1 MHMRFTVQAGLCC
14 SLMFLAGCQNQSQTP
29 TLEPQAQ
36 LHTLG
41 MDGSPAIAMT
51 WKNEATDSTQTIQ
64 VARVGGKIV
73 YQGEALG
80 DWTSGDWTS
89 GDALQAKAAIVTTR
103 KWTNNTVPYVINAN
117 SNTRAQVLQA
127 VEYYNTKTNLRW
139 VARTTQTDYV
149 EFINGSGCWSYVG
162 RIAGKQ
168 QISLG
173 SNGCGVGGA
182 LHEMGHALGL
192 HHEQSRPDRNQYV
205 RVRLDLIPDNIEY
218 NWAVESEAR
227 GFGSYDFYSIMH
239 YGLTYKGTQVIEVLS
254 PGVDQSKIGNGSA
267 LTVTDISGVNYLYPT
282 TTTPPPAPSSQTFT
296 GSLAQTGLSNYHSS
310 NTGFSYAGGT
320 LKGTLT
326 GPANTDFDLF
336 LQYSN
341 AGKWTTV
348 ADSQSYTSSETITYT
363 AKAGT
368 YRWLVY
374 SYGGSGNYT
383 LVTQ

>member
-1 MHMRFTVQAGLCC
+1 MRKRFTVQTGLCC
-14 SLMFLAGCQNQSQTP
+14 SLILLAGCQNPAS
-29 TLEPQAQ
+29 TLEPKTDE

-41 MDGSPAIAMT
+41 MDAQTAPTTIT

-64 VARVGGKIV
+64 VARVGDKIV

-80 DWTSGDWTS
+80 DWTN

-117 SNTRAQVLQA
+117 SNTRAQVFQA

-173 SNGCGVGGA
+173 SNGCGVSGA

-205 RVRLDLIPDNIEY
+205 QVRLDLIPDNIEY
-218 NWAVESEAR
+218 NWAIESESR
-227 GFGSYDFYSIMH
+227 GFGNYDYYSIMH
-239 YGLTYKGTQVIEVLS
+239 YGLTYKGTQVIEVLQT
-254 PGVDQSKIGNGSA
+254 GIDQSKIGNGSG

-282 TTTPPPAPSSQTFT
+282 ATTPPPAPSSQMFT

-336 LQYSN
+336 LQVSN

-368 YRWLVY
+368 YRWQVY